1 MKFYRVYIE
10 LTNICGLACSFCPPK
25 TLPNQ
30 TMSPT
35 FFESILTQL
44 QPYTKELAYHIV
56 GDPLTLSNL
65 KEYLDIT
72 EAKGF
77 RVALTTSGYF
87 LGKRDLKL
95 LLHPAIKQV
104 NISLNSYNKNSM
116 PLSLEAYMAPIVE
129 LCKLKQTLRKEMF
142 INLRVW
148 NMDEAHSEK
157 AFNQT
162 LFTLLENAFNIP
174 LHVKQIDEARPKSIR
189 LEEKTLLHFDSYFE
203 WPNLQANHQSEGTCQ
218 GLSSHFG
225 ILSSG
230 IVVPCCLDKDGIIA
244 LGDLHVSPL
253 KEILSASRTKAIQQ
267 GFKQGHAVE
276 LLCQKCAYKERFK
289 ENDDVS
295 ETL

>member
-25 TLPNQ
+25 ILPNQ
-30 TMSPT
+30 TMSPK

-116 PLSLEAYMAPIVE
+116 PLSFEAYMAPIIE
-129 LCKLKQTLRKEMF
+129 LCKLKQAMRKEMF

-148 NMDEAHSEK
+148 NIDETHSEQ

-162 LFTLLENAFNIP
+162 LFTLLEKTFKIP
-174 LHVKQIDEARPKSIR
+174 LHVKKIYDEKPQSLR

-203 WPNLQANHQSEGTCQ
+203 WPNLQSNHQSEGTCQ

-225 ILSSG
+225 ILCSG
-230 IVVPCCLDKDGIIA
+230 VVVPCCLDKDGIMA
-244 LGDLHVSPL
+244 LGDLHVNSL
-253 KEILSASRTKAIQQ
+253 KEILTSSRTKAIQE
-267 GFKQGHAVE
+267 GFKQRLAIE
-276 LLCQKCAYKERFK
+276 KLCQKCTYKERFK
-289 ENDDVS
+289 ENNNV
-295 ETL
+295 TKNL